1 MARHLRTNGSRPK
14 CWIGAAI
21 GAGTQILGSFLNSNK
36 AKNAALAAKREAEH
50 RQAVEYANMQTQ
62 QNALMENA
70 QKAYEEQFRLPYRRG
85 GRQRLRNAVSITD
98 GGFEVSLGNDI
109 SLLRG
114 NTHEQVN
121 ESGNTG
127 IGINVG
133 GKEIEAE
140 DGEVKDERKKGEV
153 RIFSDTLKIPVKIG
167 NRIVYST
174 PAKLAVMAYNNNKL
188 LDKVFDIQQAMNG
201 NSNGSYAKEG
211 ARAALKREG
220 EFQPFKSPLDIA
232 GLSEYARIYDDA
244 EPDIIVD
251 DDTISKMT
259 PDLYAKYSR
268 NIPYFKGSKMGADW
282 GTADY
287 IGLGA
292 NILGSIL
299 SQTINRKG
307 LSSLRDYAPKRP
319 LPYVAG
325 KLVTNYN
332 INPQLSNLE
341 RQRQQAYTSIDR
353 DTASSIAA
361 NERRNAINLNTTL
374 AENELYNKKYQ
385 TEADLLNKDTI
396 NQQEVA
402 NKSIAAYNDWRENY
416 NKYMAAIAGGRSES
430 NVAMIQGIG
439 NSIGNFLQ
447 QGIDRR
453 QMGLNRRAYLATADK
468 GNEMILNRY
477 GLLTKKEQEAM
488 YVDALN
494 RNDANAATYWSNYIS
509 PRRLER
515 ISLKRI

>member
-50 RQAVEYANMQTQ
+50 RQTVEYANMQTQ

-98 GGFEVSLGNDI
+98 GGVAIPEGNGTF
-109 SLLRG
+109 LLRG

-140 DGEVKDERKKGEV
+140 NNEVVDTNNNSLRV
-153 RIFSDTLKIPVKIG
+153 FSNSLSIPVMTRNGIM
-167 NRIVYST
+167 YMT
-174 PAKLAVMAYNNNKL
+174 PSKAVLAGYNKN
-188 LDKVFDIQQAMNG
+188 KVFNIQQAMNG
-201 NSNGSYAKEG
+201 NSHGSYAKGG

-220 EFQPFKSPLDIA
+220 EFQPFKSPVDIA
-232 GLSEYARIYDDA
+232 GLSEYAKIYDAA

-292 NILGSIL
+292 NVLGSIL
-299 SQTINRKG
+299 SQTINKRG
-307 LSSLRDYAPKRP
+307 LSSLRDYAPERP

-353 DTASSIAA
+353 DTASSVAA

-385 TEADLLNKDTI
+385 TEADMLNKDTL

-447 QGIDRR
+447 QGIDRH

-488 YVDALN
+488 YIDALN

-515 ISLKRI
+515 ISLKRV

>member
-1 MARHLRTNGSRPK
+1 MARCLRTNGRRPK

-21 GAGTQILGSFLNSNK
+21 GLGTQIIGGLIN
-36 AKNAALAAKREAEH
+36 KNAQEEQARAAQRVQEQQDAMNLALNK
-50 RQAVEYANMQTQ
+50 TQ
-62 QNALMENA
+62 QMRLTQNA

-98 GGFEVSLGNDI
+98 GGIAIPEGNGTF
-109 SLLRG
+109 LLRG
-114 NTHEQVN
+114 NTHEQIN

-140 DGEVKDERKKGEV
+140 NNEVVDTNNNSLRV
-153 RIFSDTLKIPVKIG
+153 FSNSLSIPVMTRNGIM
-167 NRIVYST
+167 YMT
-174 PAKLAVMAYNNNKL
+174 PSKAVLAGYNKN
-188 LDKVFDIQQAMNG
+188 KVFDIQQAMNG

-220 EFQPFKSPLDIA
+220 EFQSFKSPLDIA

-244 EPDIIVD
+244 EHDIKVD
-251 DDTISKMT
+251 EDTISKMT

-299 SQTINRKG
+299 SQTINKRG
-307 LSSLRDYAPKRP
+307 LSSLKDYAPKRP

-325 KLVTNYN
+325 KFVTNYN

-353 DTASSIAA
+353 DTASSVAA

-385 TEADLLNKDTI
+385 TEADMLNKDTL

-416 NKYMAAIAGGRSES
+416 NKYMAAIVGGRSES

-447 QGIDRR
+447 QGIDRH

-488 YVDALN
+488 YIDALN

>member
-1 MARHLRTNGSRPK
+1 MARCLRTNGRRPK

-21 GAGTQILGSFLNSNK
+21 GLGTQIIGGLIN
-36 AKNAALAAKREAEH
+36 KNAQEEQARAAQRVQEQQDAMNLALNK
-50 RQAVEYANMQTQ
+50 TQ
-62 QNALMENA
+62 QMRLTQNA

-98 GGFEVSLGNDI
+98 GGVAIPEGNGTF
-109 SLLRG
+109 LLRG

-140 DGEVKDERKKGEV
+140 NNEVV
-153 RIFSDTLKIPVKIG
+153 DT
-167 NRIVYST
+167 
-174 PAKLAVMAYNNNKL
+174 NNNSLRVFSNSLSIPIMTRSGIMYMTPSKAVL
-188 LDKVFDIQQAMNG
+188 AGYNKNKVFDIQQAMNG
-201 NSNGSYAKEG
+201 NSHGSYAKEG

-220 EFQPFKSPLDIA
+220 EFQPFKSPVDIA
-232 GLSEYARIYDDA
+232 GLSEYARIYDAA

-268 NIPYFKGSKMGADW
+268 NIPYFKGSRMGADW

-292 NILGSIL
+292 NVLGSIL
-299 SQTINRKG
+299 SQTINKRG

-353 DTASSIAA
+353 DTASSVAA
-361 NERRNAINLNTTL
+361 NEKRNAINLNTTL

-385 TEADLLNKDTI
+385 TEADMLNKDTL

-416 NKYMAAIAGGRSES
+416 NRYMAAIAGGRSES

-447 QGIDRR
+447 QGIDRH
-453 QMGLNRRAYLATADK
+453 QMGLNRRAYLAIADK
-468 GNEMILNRY
+468 GNERILNRY

-515 ISLKRI
+515 ISLKRV

>member
-50 RQAVEYANMQTQ
+50 RQTVEYANMQTQ

-98 GGFEVSLGNDI
+98 GGIAIPEGNDTF
-109 SLLRG
+109 LLRG

-140 DGEVKDERKKGEV
+140 NNEVVDTNNNSLRV
-153 RIFSDTLKIPVKIG
+153 FSNSLSIPVMTRNGIM
-167 NRIVYST
+167 YMT
-174 PAKLAVMAYNNNKL
+174 PSKAVLAGYNKN
-188 LDKVFDIQQAMNG
+188 KVFDIQQAMNG
-201 NSNGSYAKEG
+201 NSHGSYAKEG

-232 GLSEYARIYDDA
+232 GLSEYAKIYDAA
-244 EPDIIVD
+244 EQDIKVN

-259 PDLYAKYSR
+259 PELYAKYSR
-268 NIPYFKGSKMGADW
+268 NIPYFKGSRMGADW

-299 SQTINRKG
+299 SQTINKRG
-307 LSSLRDYAPKRP
+307 LSSLRDYAPERP

-353 DTASSIAA
+353 DTASSVAA

-385 TEADLLNKDTI
+385 TEADLLNKDTL
-396 NQQEVA
+396 NQQEIA

-447 QGIDRR
+447 QGIDRH

-494 RNDANAATYWSNYIS
+494 RNDTNAATYWSNYIS

-515 ISLKRI
+515 ISLKRV

>member
-1 MARHLRTNGSRPK
+1 MTRNGIMYMTPSK
-14 CWIGAAI
+14 AVL
-21 GAGTQILGSFLNSNK
+21 AGYNK
-36 AKNAALAAKREAEH
+36 N
-50 RQAVEYANMQTQ
+50 
-62 QNALMENA
+62 
-70 QKAYEEQFRLPYRRG
+70 
-85 GRQRLRNAVSITD
+85 
-98 GGFEVSLGNDI
+98 
-109 SLLRG
+109 
-114 NTHEQVN
+114 
-121 ESGNTG
+121 
-127 IGINVG
+127 
-133 GKEIEAE
+133 
-140 DGEVKDERKKGEV
+140 
-153 RIFSDTLKIPVKIG
+153 
-167 NRIVYST
+167 
-174 PAKLAVMAYNNNKL
+174 
-188 LDKVFDIQQAMNG
+188 KVFDIQQAING
-201 NSNGSYAKEG
+201 NSHGNYAKKG

-220 EFQPFKSPLDIA
+220 EFQPFKSPVDIA

-244 EPDIIVD
+244 EHDIKVD
-251 DDTISKMT
+251 EDTISKMT
-259 PDLYAKYSR
+259 PELYAKYSR

-299 SQTINRKG
+299 SQTINKRG
-307 LSSLRDYAPKRP
+307 LSSLRDYAPERP

-353 DTASSIAA
+353 DTASSVAA

-385 TEADLLNKDTI
+385 TESDMLNKDTL
-396 NQQEVA
+396 NQQEIA

-447 QGIDRR
+447 QGIDRH

-494 RNDANAATYWSNYIS
+494 RNDENAATYWSNYIS

-515 ISLKRI
+515 ISLKRV

>member
-1 MARHLRTNGSRPK
+1 MARHLKTNSSRPK

-50 RQAVEYANMQTQ
+50 RQAVEYSNMQTQ

-98 GGFEVSLGNDI
+98 GGVAIPEGNGTF
-109 SLLRG
+109 LLRG

-140 DGEVKDERKKGEV
+140 NNEVVDTNNNSLRV
-153 RIFSDTLKIPVKIG
+153 FSNSLSIPVITRNG
-167 NRIVYST
+167 IMYMT
-174 PAKLAVMAYNNNKL
+174 PSKAVLAGYNKN
-188 LDKVFDIQQAMNG
+188 KVFDIQQTMNG
-201 NSNGSYAKEG
+201 NSHGNYAKEG

-220 EFQPFKSPLDIA
+220 EFQQFKSPVDIA
-232 GLSEYARIYDDA
+232 GLSEYAKIYDAA

-251 DDTISKMT
+251 NDTISKMT
-259 PDLYAKYSR
+259 PELYAKYSR
-268 NIPYFKGSKMGADW
+268 NIPYFKGSRMGADW

-292 NILGSIL
+292 NVLGSIL
-299 SQTINRKG
+299 SQTINKRG
-307 LSSLRDYAPKRP
+307 LSSLRDYAPERP

-353 DTASSIAA
+353 DTASSVAA

-385 TEADLLNKDTI
+385 TEADMLNKDTL

-447 QGIDRR
+447 QGIDRH

-488 YVDALN
+488 YIDALN

>member
-1 MARHLRTNGSRPK
+1 MARCLRTNGRRPK

-21 GAGTQILGSFLNSNK
+21 GLGTQIIGGLIN
-36 AKNAALAAKREAEH
+36 KNAQEEQARVAQRVQEQQDAMNLALNK
-50 RQAVEYANMQTQ
+50 TQ
-62 QNALMENA
+62 QMRLTQNA
-70 QKAYEEQFRLPYRRG
+70 QKTYEEQFRLPYRRG

-98 GGFEVSLGNDI
+98 GGVAIPEGNGTF
-109 SLLRG
+109 LLRG

-140 DGEVKDERKKGEV
+140 NNEVVDTNNNSLRV
-153 RIFSDTLKIPVKIG
+153 FSNSLSIPVMTRNGIM
-167 NRIVYST
+167 YMT
-174 PAKLAVMAYNNNKL
+174 PSKAVLAGYNKN
-188 LDKVFDIQQAMNG
+188 KVFDIQQAMNG
-201 NSNGSYAKEG
+201 NSHGNYAKEG

-220 EFQPFKSPLDIA
+220 EFQPFKSPVDIA
-232 GLSEYARIYDDA
+232 GLSEYAKIYDAA

-259 PDLYAKYSR
+259 PELYAKYSR
-268 NIPYFKGSKMGADW
+268 NIPYFKGSRMGADW

-299 SQTINRKG
+299 SQTINKRG
-307 LSSLRDYAPKRP
+307 LSSLRDYAPERP

-353 DTASSIAA
+353 DTANSVAA
-361 NERRNAINLNTTL
+361 NEKRNAINLNTTL

-385 TEADLLNKDTI
+385 TKADMLNKDTL

-402 NKSIAAYNDWRENY
+402 NKYIAAYNDWRENY

-447 QGIDRR
+447 QGIDRH

-468 GNEMILNRY
+468 GNERILNRY

-515 ISLKRI
+515 ISLKRV

>member
-1 MARHLRTNGSRPK
+1 MARCLRTNGRRPK

-21 GAGTQILGSFLNSNK
+21 GLGTQIIGGLIN
-36 AKNAALAAKREAEH
+36 KNAQEEQARAAQRVQEQQDAMNLALNK
-50 RQAVEYANMQTQ
+50 TQ
-62 QNALMENA
+62 QMRLTQNA

-98 GGFEVSLGNDI
+98 GGVAIPESNGTF
-109 SLLRG
+109 LLRG

-140 DGEVKDERKKGEV
+140 NNEVVDTNNNSLRV
-153 RIFSDTLKIPVKIG
+153 FSNSLSIPVMTRNGIM
-167 NRIVYST
+167 YMT
-174 PAKLAVMAYNNNKL
+174 PSKAVLAGYNKN
-188 LDKVFDIQQAMNG
+188 KVFDIQQAMNG
-201 NSNGSYAKEG
+201 NSHGGYAKEG

-244 EPDIIVD
+244 EHDIKVD
-251 DDTISKMT
+251 EDTISKMT

-292 NILGSIL
+292 NVLGSIL
-299 SQTINRKG
+299 SQTINRRG

-325 KLVTNYN
+325 KFVTNYN

-353 DTASSIAA
+353 DTASSVAA
-361 NERRNAINLNTTL
+361 NERRNTINLNTTL

-385 TEADLLNKDTI
+385 TEADMLNKDTL

-447 QGIDRR
+447 QGIDRH

-488 YVDALN
+488 YIDALN

>member
-1 MARHLRTNGSRPK
+1 MARCLRTNGRRPK

-21 GAGTQILGSFLNSNK
+21 GLGTQIIGGLIN
-36 AKNAALAAKREAEH
+36 KNAQEEQARAAQRVQEQQDAMNLALNK
-50 RQAVEYANMQTQ
+50 TQ
-62 QNALMENA
+62 QMRLTQNA

-98 GGFEVSLGNDI
+98 GGIAIPEGNGTF
-109 SLLRG
+109 LLRG
-114 NTHEQVN
+114 NTHEQIN

-140 DGEVKDERKKGEV
+140 NNEVVDTNNNSLRV
-153 RIFSDTLKIPVKIG
+153 FSNSLSIPVMTRNGIM
-167 NRIVYST
+167 YMT
-174 PAKLAVMAYNNNKL
+174 PSKAVLAGYNKN
-188 LDKVFDIQQAMNG
+188 KVFNIQQAMNG
-201 NSNGSYAKEG
+201 NSHGSYAKEG

-244 EPDIIVD
+244 EHDIKVD
-251 DDTISKMT
+251 EDTISKMT

-292 NILGSIL
+292 NVLGSIL
-299 SQTINRKG
+299 SQTINRRG

-325 KLVTNYN
+325 KFVTNYN

-353 DTASSIAA
+353 DTASSVAA
-361 NERRNAINLNTTL
+361 NERRNTINLNTTL

-385 TEADLLNKDTI
+385 TEADMLNKDTL

-447 QGIDRR
+447 QGIDRH

-488 YVDALN
+488 YIDALN

>member
-1 MARHLRTNGSRPK
+1 MARCLRTNGSRPK

-21 GAGTQILGSFLNSNK
+21 GLGTQIIGGLIN
-36 AKNAALAAKREAEH
+36 KNAQEEQARAAQRAQKQQDAMNLALNK
-50 RQAVEYANMQTQ
+50 TQ
-62 QNALMENA
+62 QMRLTQNA

-98 GGFEVSLGNDI
+98 GGVAIPEGNGTF
-109 SLLRG
+109 LLRG

-140 DGEVKDERKKGEV
+140 NNEVVDTNNNSLRV
-153 RIFSDTLKIPVKIG
+153 FSNSLSIPVMTRNGIM
-167 NRIVYST
+167 YMT
-174 PAKLAVMAYNNNKL
+174 PSKAVLAGYNKN
-188 LDKVFDIQQAMNG
+188 KVFDIQQAMNG
-201 NSNGSYAKEG
+201 NSHGSYAKEG

-232 GLSEYARIYDDA
+232 GLSEYAKIYDAA
-244 EPDIIVD
+244 EQDIKVD

-259 PDLYAKYSR
+259 PELYAKYSR

-299 SQTINRKG
+299 SQTINKRG
-307 LSSLRDYAPKRP
+307 LSSLKDYAPERP

-353 DTASSIAA
+353 DTASSVAA

-385 TEADLLNKDTI
+385 TEADLLNKDTL

-447 QGIDRR
+447 QGIDRH

-515 ISLKRI
+515 ISLKRV

>member
-1 MARHLRTNGSRPK
+1 MTRCLRTNGRRPK

-21 GAGTQILGSFLNSNK
+21 GLGTQIIGGLIN
-36 AKNAALAAKREAEH
+36 KNAQEEQARAAQRVQEQQDAMNLALNK
-50 RQAVEYANMQTQ
+50 TQ
-62 QNALMENA
+62 QMRLTQNA

-98 GGFEVSLGNDI
+98 GGVAIPEGNGTF
-109 SLLRG
+109 LLRG
-114 NTHEQVN
+114 NTHEQIN

-140 DGEVKDERKKGEV
+140 NNEVVDTNNNSLRV
-153 RIFSDTLKIPVKIG
+153 FSNSLSIPVMTRNGIM
-167 NRIVYST
+167 YMT
-174 PAKLAVMAYNNNKL
+174 PSKAVLAGYNKN
-188 LDKVFDIQQAMNG
+188 KVFDIQQAMNG
-201 NSNGSYAKEG
+201 NSHGNYAKEG

-232 GLSEYARIYDDA
+232 GLSEYARIYDAA

-268 NIPYFKGSKMGADW
+268 NIPYFKGSRMGADW
-282 GTADY
+282 GTTDY

-292 NILGSIL
+292 NVLGSIL
-299 SQTINRKG
+299 SQTINKQG
-307 LSSLRDYAPKRP
+307 LSSLRDYAPERP

-341 RQRQQAYTSIDR
+341 RQRQQAYTSIDK
-353 DTASSIAA
+353 DTAGSVAA
-361 NERRNAINLNTTL
+361 NERRNTINLNTTL

-385 TEADLLNKDTI
+385 TKADMLNKDTL

-416 NKYMAAIAGGRSES
+416 NKYMAAIAGSRSES
-430 NVAMIQGIG
+430 NVAMIQGIE

-447 QGIDRR
+447 QGIDRH

>member
-1 MARHLRTNGSRPK
+1 MARYLRTVGKRPK
-14 CWIGAAI
+14 ADAGLTLGIVSAGLGAATNII
-21 GAGTQILGSFLNSNK
+21 GGLFNRHAQK
-36 AKNAALAAKREAEH
+36 EAAKRQMEMQLHNNAIKVAQSETQALNQTVNAE
-50 RQAVEYANMQTQ
+50 N
-62 QNALMENA
+62 
-70 QKAYEEQFRLPYRRG
+70 AYEEQFRLPYRRG

-98 GGFEVSLGNDI
+98 GGVAIPEGNGAF
-109 SLLRG
+109 LLRG

-127 IGINVG
+127 IGINVN

-140 DGEVKDERKKGEV
+140 NGEVV
-153 RIFSDTLKIPVKIG
+153 DT
-167 NRIVYST
+167 
-174 PAKLAVMAYNNNKL
+174 NNNNFRVFSNSLYVPVMTRGGIMYMTPSKAVLAGYNKNKIFNTQQKL
-188 LDKVFDIQQAMNG
+188 NG
-201 NSNGSYAKEG
+201 DSHGTYAKPG

-220 EFQPFKSPLDIA
+220 NNNDYLNRVNVIKHILPILDV
-232 GLSEYARIYDDA
+232 YD
-244 EPDIIVD
+244 EN
-251 DDTISKMT
+251 
-259 PDLYAKYSR
+259 R
-268 NIPYFKGSKMGADW
+268 NPNLIFSDNNTSDNTDYRYTGYFKGSKLGADW

-299 SQTINRKG
+299 SQTINRRG
-307 LSSLRDYAPKRP
+307 LSSLRDYAPERP
-319 LPYVAG
+319 APYVAG
-325 KLVTNYN
+325 KLVTDYN

-353 DTASSIAA
+353 DTASSVAA

-374 AENELYNKKYQ
+374 AENELYNRKYQ
-385 TEADLLNKDTI
+385 TEADMLNKDTL

-402 NKSIAAYNDWRENY
+402 NKSIAAYNDWREKY
-416 NKYMAAIAGGRSES
+416 NNYMAAIAGGRSES

-447 QGIDRR
+447 QGIDRH

-494 RNDANAATYWSNYIS
+494 RNDKNAADYWSNYIS
-509 PRRLER
+509 PRRLKR
-515 ISLKRI
+515 ISLKRL

>member
-1 MARHLRTNGSRPK
+1 MARCLRTNGRRPK

-21 GAGTQILGSFLNSNK
+21 GLGTQIIGGLIN
-36 AKNAALAAKREAEH
+36 KNAQEEQARATQRVQEQQDAMNLALNK
-50 RQAVEYANMQTQ
+50 TQ
-62 QNALMENA
+62 QMRLTQNA

-98 GGFEVSLGNDI
+98 GGIAIPEGNGTF
-109 SLLRG
+109 LLRG

-140 DGEVKDERKKGEV
+140 NNEVVDTNNNSLRV
-153 RIFSDTLKIPVKIG
+153 FSNSLSIPVMTKNGIM
-167 NRIVYST
+167 YMT
-174 PAKLAVMAYNNNKL
+174 PSKAVLAGYNKN
-188 LDKVFDIQQAMNG
+188 KVFDIQQAMNG
-201 NSNGSYAKEG
+201 NSNGNYAKEG

-220 EFQPFKSPLDIA
+220 EFQPFKSPVDIA
-232 GLSEYARIYDDA
+232 GLSEYARIYDAA

-259 PDLYAKYSR
+259 PDLYTKYSR
-268 NIPYFKGSKMGADW
+268 NIPYFKSSKMGADW

-299 SQTINRKG
+299 SQTINKRG
-307 LSSLRDYAPKRP
+307 LSSLRDYAPERP

-353 DTASSIAA
+353 DTASSVAA

-385 TEADLLNKDTI
+385 TEADMLNKDTL

-447 QGIDRR
+447 QGIDRH

-509 PRRLER
+509 PKRLER

>member
-1 MARHLRTNGSRPK
+1 MARCLRTNGRRPK

-21 GAGTQILGSFLNSNK
+21 GLGTQIIGGLIN
-36 AKNAALAAKREAEH
+36 KNAQEEQARAAQRVQEQQDAMNLALNK
-50 RQAVEYANMQTQ
+50 TQ
-62 QNALMENA
+62 QMRLTQNA

-98 GGFEVSLGNDI
+98 GGIAIPEGNGTF
-109 SLLRG
+109 LLRG
-114 NTHEQVN
+114 NTHEQIN

-140 DGEVKDERKKGEV
+140 NNEVVDTNNNSLRV
-153 RIFSDTLKIPVKIG
+153 FSNSLSIPVMTRNGIM
-167 NRIVYST
+167 YMT
-174 PAKLAVMAYNNNKL
+174 PSKAVLAGYNKN
-188 LDKVFDIQQAMNG
+188 KVFDIQQAMNG

-220 EFQPFKSPLDIA
+220 EFQSFKSPLDIA
-232 GLSEYARIYDDA
+232 GLSEYARIYDAA

-292 NILGSIL
+292 NVLGSIL
-299 SQTINRKG
+299 SQTINRRG

-353 DTASSIAA
+353 DTASSVAA
-361 NERRNAINLNTTL
+361 NERRNTINLNTTL

-385 TEADLLNKDTI
+385 TEADMLNKDTL

-416 NKYMAAIAGGRSES
+416 NKYMAAIVGGRSES

-447 QGIDRR
+447 QGIDRH

-488 YVDALN
+488 YIDALN

>member
-1 MARHLRTNGSRPK
+1 MARCLRTNGSRPK

-21 GAGTQILGSFLNSNK
+21 GLGTQIIGGLIN
-36 AKNAALAAKREAEH
+36 KNAQEEQARAAQRAQEQQDAMNLALNK
-50 RQAVEYANMQTQ
+50 TQ
-62 QNALMENA
+62 QMMLTQNA

-98 GGFEVSLGNDI
+98 GGIAIPKGNGTF
-109 SLLRG
+109 LLRG

-140 DGEVKDERKKGEV
+140 NNEVV
-153 RIFSDTLKIPVKIG
+153 DT
-167 NRIVYST
+167 
-174 PAKLAVMAYNNNKL
+174 NNNSLRVFSNSLSIPIMTRNGIMYMTPSKAVL
-188 LDKVFDIQQAMNG
+188 AGYNKNKVFDIQQAMNG
-201 NSNGSYAKEG
+201 NSHGNYAKEG

-220 EFQPFKSPLDIA
+220 EFQSFKSPVDIA
-232 GLSEYARIYDDA
+232 GLSEYARIYDAA
-244 EPDIIVD
+244 EQDIKVD

-259 PDLYAKYSR
+259 PELYAKYSR
-268 NIPYFKGSKMGADW
+268 NIPYFKGSRMGADW
-282 GTADY
+282 GIADY
-287 IGLGA
+287 IGFGA
-292 NILGSIL
+292 NTAASIL
-299 SQTINRKG
+299 SQTINKRG
-307 LSSLRDYAPKRP
+307 LSLLKDYAPERP

-325 KLVTNYN
+325 KLITTDYSA
-332 INPQLSNLE
+332 PAKLSNVE
-341 RQRQQAYTSIDR
+341 RSLGREYENIDR
-353 DTASSIAA
+353 DTASSAA
-361 NERRNAINLNTTL
+361 AYQRRNIANTNATL
-374 AENELYNKKYQ
+374 LKNDIYAEKYN
-385 TEADLLNKDTI
+385 TERDLLNKDTL

-430 NVAMIQGIG
+430 NVAMVQGIG

-447 QGIDRR
+447 QGIDRH

>member
-1 MARHLRTNGSRPK
+1 MARCLRTNGRRPK

-21 GAGTQILGSFLNSNK
+21 GLGTQIIGGLIN
-36 AKNAALAAKREAEH
+36 KNAQEEQARAAQRVQEQQDAMNLALNK
-50 RQAVEYANMQTQ
+50 TQ
-62 QNALMENA
+62 QMRLTQNA

-98 GGFEVSLGNDI
+98 GGVAIPEGNGTF
-109 SLLRG
+109 LLRG

-140 DGEVKDERKKGEV
+140 NNEVVDTNNNSLRV
-153 RIFSDTLKIPVKIG
+153 FSNSLSIPVMTRNGIMY
-167 NRIVYST
+167 IT
-174 PAKLAVMAYNNNKL
+174 PSKAVLAGYNKN
-188 LDKVFDIQQAMNG
+188 KVFDIQQAING
-201 NSNGSYAKEG
+201 NSHGSYAKEG
-211 ARAALKREG
+211 AKAALKREG

-232 GLSEYARIYDDA
+232 GLSEYARIYDAA
-244 EPDIIVD
+244 EHDIKVD

-268 NIPYFKGSKMGADW
+268 NIPYFKGSRMGADW

-299 SQTINRKG
+299 SQTINKRG
-307 LSSLRDYAPKRP
+307 FSSLRDYAPERP

-353 DTASSIAA
+353 DTASSVAA

-385 TEADLLNKDTI
+385 TEADMLNKDTL

-447 QGIDRR
+447 QGIDRH

-509 PRRLER
+509 PRRLQR

>member
-1 MARHLRTNGSRPK
+1 MARCLRTNGRRPK

-21 GAGTQILGSFLNSNK
+21 GLGTQIIGGLIN
-36 AKNAALAAKREAEH
+36 KNAQEEQARAAQRAQEQQDAMNLALNK
-50 RQAVEYANMQTQ
+50 TQ
-62 QNALMENA
+62 QMRLTQNA

-98 GGFEVSLGNDI
+98 GGFEVPLGNGTF
-109 SLLRG
+109 LLRG

-127 IGINVG
+127 IGINIG

-140 DGEVKDERKKGEV
+140 NNEVVDTNNNSLRV
-153 RIFSDTLKIPVKIG
+153 FSNSLSIPVMTRNGIM
-167 NRIVYST
+167 YMT
-174 PAKLAVMAYNNNKL
+174 PSKAVLAGYNKN
-188 LDKVFDIQQAMNG
+188 KVFNIQQAMNG
-201 NSNGSYAKEG
+201 NSHGSYAKEG
-211 ARAALKREG
+211 ARVALKREG
-220 EFQPFKSPLDIA
+220 EFQPFKSPLDTA
-232 GLSEYARIYDDA
+232 GLSEYARIYDAA

-259 PDLYAKYSR
+259 PELYAKYSR
-268 NIPYFKGSKMGADW
+268 NIPYFKGSRMGADW

-299 SQTINRKG
+299 SQTINKRG
-307 LSSLRDYAPKRP
+307 LSSLRDYAPERP

-353 DTASSIAA
+353 DTASSVAA

-385 TEADLLNKDTI
+385 TEADLLNKDTL

-416 NKYMAAIAGGRSES
+416 NKYMAAIAGGKRES

-447 QGIDRR
+447 QGIDRH

-468 GNEMILNRY
+468 GNERILNRY

-488 YVDALN
+488 YIDALN
-494 RNDANAATYWSNYIS
+494 RNDANAADYWSNYIS
-509 PRRLER
+509 PRRLQR
-515 ISLKRI
+515 ISLKRV

>member
-1 MARHLRTNGSRPK
+1 MARCLRTNGRRPK

-21 GAGTQILGSFLNSNK
+21 GLGTQIIGGLIN
-36 AKNAALAAKREAEH
+36 KNAQEEQARAAQRIQEQQDAMNLALNK
-50 RQAVEYANMQTQ
+50 TQ
-62 QNALMENA
+62 QMRLTQNA

-98 GGFEVSLGNDI
+98 GGVAIPEGNGTF
-109 SLLRG
+109 LLRG

-140 DGEVKDERKKGEV
+140 NNEVVDTNNNSLRV
-153 RIFSDTLKIPVKIG
+153 FSNSLSIPVMTRNGIM
-167 NRIVYST
+167 YMT
-174 PAKLAVMAYNNNKL
+174 PSKAVLAGYNKN
-188 LDKVFDIQQAMNG
+188 KVFNIQQAMNG
-201 NSNGSYAKEG
+201 NSHGSYAKGG

-220 EFQPFKSPLDIA
+220 EFQPFKSPVDIA
-232 GLSEYARIYDDA
+232 GLSEYAKIYDAA

-292 NILGSIL
+292 NVLGSIL
-299 SQTINRKG
+299 SQTINKRG
-307 LSSLRDYAPKRP
+307 LSSLRDYAPERP

-341 RQRQQAYTSIDR
+341 RQRQQAYTSIYR
-353 DTASSIAA
+353 DTASSVAA

-385 TEADLLNKDTI
+385 TEADMLNKDTL

-447 QGIDRR
+447 QGIDRH

-488 YVDALN
+488 YIDALN

-515 ISLKRI
+515 ISLKRV

>member
-1 MARHLRTNGSRPK
+1 MARCLRTNGSRPK

-21 GAGTQILGSFLNSNK
+21 GLGTQIIGGLIN
-36 AKNAALAAKREAEH
+36 KNAQEEQARAAQRAQEQQDAMNLALNK
-50 RQAVEYANMQTQ
+50 TQ
-62 QNALMENA
+62 QMRLTQNA

-98 GGFEVSLGNDI
+98 GGIAIPEGNGTF
-109 SLLRG
+109 LLRG

-140 DGEVKDERKKGEV
+140 NNEVVDTNNNSLRV
-153 RIFSDTLKIPVKIG
+153 FSNSLSIPVMTRNGIM
-167 NRIVYST
+167 YMT
-174 PAKLAVMAYNNNKL
+174 PSKAVLAGYNKN
-188 LDKVFDIQQAMNG
+188 KVFDIQQAMNG
-201 NSNGSYAKEG
+201 NSHGNYAKKG

-244 EPDIIVD
+244 EPDIKVD

-259 PDLYAKYSR
+259 PELYAKYSR
-268 NIPYFKGSKMGADW
+268 NIPYFKGSRMGADW

-299 SQTINRKG
+299 SQTINKRG
-307 LSSLRDYAPKRP
+307 LSSLKDYVPERP
-319 LPYVAG
+319 IPYVAG
-325 KLVTNYN
+325 KLITNYN

-353 DTASSIAA
+353 DTASSVAA

-385 TEADLLNKDTI
+385 TEADLLNKDTL

-447 QGIDRR
+447 QGIDRH

-494 RNDANAATYWSNYIS
+494 RNDENAATYWSNYIS

-515 ISLKRI
+515 ISLKRV

>member
-14 CWIGAAI
+14 AWIGAAI
-21 GAGTQILGSFLNSNK
+21 GLGTQIIGGLLN
-36 AKNAALAAKREAEH
+36 KNAQEEQAQIAKKE
-50 RQAVEYANMQTQ
+50 QDYK
-62 QNALMENA
+62 NALEMARNTTEQMRLTQNA

-98 GGFEVSLGNDI
+98 GGVAIPEGNGTF
-109 SLLRG
+109 LLRG

-140 DGEVKDERKKGEV
+140 NNEVVDTNNNSLRV
-153 RIFSDTLKIPVKIG
+153 FSNSLSIPVMTRSG
-167 NRIVYST
+167 VMYMT
-174 PAKLAVMAYNNNKL
+174 PSKAVLAGYNKN
-188 LDKVFDIQQAMNG
+188 KVFNIQQAMNG
-201 NSNGSYAKEG
+201 NSNGSYAKKG
-211 ARAALKREG
+211 AGAALKREG
-220 EFQPFKSPLDIA
+220 EIQLFKSPVDIA
-232 GLSEYARIYDDA
+232 GLSEYAKIYDDA

-251 DDTISKMT
+251 DDTVSKMI
-259 PDLYAKYSR
+259 PNLYTKYSR
-268 NIPYFKGSKMGADW
+268 NIPYFKGSRMGADW

-299 SQTINRKG
+299 SQTINKRG
-307 LSSLRDYAPKRP
+307 LSSLRDYAPERP

-332 INPQLSNLE
+332 INPQLSNFE

-353 DTASSIAA
+353 DTASSVAA

-385 TEADLLNKDTI
+385 TEADMLNKDTL

-447 QGIDRR
+447 QGIDRH
-453 QMGLNRRAYLATADK
+453 QLGLNRRAYLATADK

-494 RNDANAATYWSNYIS
+494 RNDANAADYWSNYIS
-509 PRRLER
+509 PRRLQR
-515 ISLKRI
+515 ISLKRV

>member
-14 CWIGAAI
+14 AWIGAAI
-21 GAGTQILGSFLNSNK
+21 GLGTQIIGGLIN
-36 AKNAALAAKREAEH
+36 KNAQEEQAWAAKKE
-50 RQAVEYANMQTQ
+50 QDYQNAVEFARNMNQQMRLTQ
-62 QNALMENA
+62 NA

-85 GRQRLRNAVSITD
+85 GRQRLRDAVSITD
-98 GGFEVSLGNDI
+98 GGVAIPEGNGTF
-109 SLLRG
+109 LLRG
-114 NTHEQVN
+114 STHNQIN
-121 ESGNTG
+121 ENGKTG

-140 DGEVKDERKKGEV
+140 NGELVD
-153 RIFSDTLKIPVKIG
+153 I
-167 NRIVYST
+167 
-174 PAKLAVMAYNNNKL
+174 NNNNL
-188 LDKVFDIQQAMNG
+188 RVFSNSLHVPVMTRGGIMYMTPSKAVLAGYNKNKIFNIQQALNG
-201 NSNGSYAKEG
+201 NSNGSYAKIG
-211 ARAALKREG
+211 AKAALRREKTDYDYINRVNVLKHM
-220 EFQPFKSPLDIA
+220 FPTLDV
-232 GLSEYARIYDDA
+232 YD
-244 EPDIIVD
+244 EN
-251 DDTISKMT
+251 
-259 PDLYAKYSR
+259 R
-268 NIPYFKGSKMGADW
+268 NPNLIFSNTDNDEKLDYVTGTYFKGNKMGADW

-287 IGLGA
+287 IGLGT
-292 NILGSIL
+292 NILGSVL
-299 SQTINRKG
+299 SQTINKRG
-307 LSSLRDYAPKRP
+307 LSSLRDYAPERP

-353 DTASSIAA
+353 DTASSVAA

-385 TEADLLNKDTI
+385 TEADMLNKDTL

-402 NKSIAAYNDWRENY
+402 NKSIAAYNDWRDRY
-416 NKYMAAIAGGRSES
+416 NNYMAALAGAKSES

-439 NSIGNFLQ
+439 SSIGNFLQ
-447 QGIDRR
+447 QGIDRY

-494 RNDANAATYWSNYIS
+494 RNDVDAANYWSNYIS
-509 PRRLER
+509 PRRLQR
-515 ISLKRI
+515 ISLKRM

>member
-1 MARHLRTNGSRPK
+1 MARCLRTNGRRPK

-21 GAGTQILGSFLNSNK
+21 GLGTQIIGGLIN
-36 AKNAALAAKREAEH
+36 KNAQEEQARVAQRVQEQQDAMNLALNK
-50 RQAVEYANMQTQ
+50 TQ
-62 QNALMENA
+62 QMRLTQNA

-85 GRQRLRNAVSITD
+85 GRQRLRNAASITD
-98 GGFEVSLGNDI
+98 GGVAIPEGNGTF
-109 SLLRG
+109 LLRG

-140 DGEVKDERKKGEV
+140 NNEVVDTNNNSLRV
-153 RIFSDTLKIPVKIG
+153 FSNSLSIPVMTRNGIM
-167 NRIVYST
+167 YMT
-174 PAKLAVMAYNNNKL
+174 PSKAVLAGYNKN
-188 LDKVFDIQQAMNG
+188 KVFNIQQAMNG
-201 NSNGSYAKEG
+201 NSHGSYAKEG

-220 EFQPFKSPLDIA
+220 EFQPFKSPVDIA
-232 GLSEYARIYDDA
+232 GLSEYAKIYDAA

-259 PDLYAKYSR
+259 PELYAKYSR

-292 NILGSIL
+292 NVLGSIL
-299 SQTINRKG
+299 SQTINKRG
-307 LSSLRDYAPKRP
+307 LSSLRDYAPERP

-353 DTASSIAA
+353 DTASSVAA

-385 TEADLLNKDTI
+385 TEADMLNKDTL

-447 QGIDRR
+447 QGIDRH

-468 GNEMILNRY
+468 GNERILNRY

-515 ISLKRI
+515 ISLKRV

>member
-1 MARHLRTNGSRPK
+1 MARCLRTAGGRPK
-14 CWIGAAI
+14 AWIGAAI
-21 GAGTQILGSFLNSNK
+21 GLGTQIIGGLINKNAQEEQARAAQRAQEQQDVMNLALNK
-36 AKNAALAAKREAEH
+36 A
-50 RQAVEYANMQTQ
+50 Q
-62 QNALMENA
+62 QMKLSQNA
-70 QKAYEEQFRLPYRRG
+70 QKAYEEQFRVPYAKG
-85 GRQRLRNAVSITD
+85 GRKRLRSAIGITD
-98 GGFEVSLGNDI
+98 GGVATPVGDSTF
-109 SLLRG
+109 LLRG
-114 NTHEQVN
+114 STHNQVN
-121 ESGNTG
+121 ESGKTG

-140 DGEVKDERKKGEV
+140 NGELVDVNNGNLRVFSNSLPIPVMTRDGVMYMTPSNAVLAGYNKN
-153 RIFSDTLKIPVKIG
+153 RIF
-167 NRIVYST
+167 NE
-174 PAKLAVMAYNNNKL
+174 
-188 LDKVFDIQQAMNG
+188 QQRMNG
-201 NSNGSYAKEG
+201 NSNGSYAKNG
-211 ARAALKREG
+211 ARATFKREG
-220 EFQPFKSPLDIA
+220 INQLFRSPIDIA
-232 GLSEYARIYDDA
+232 GLSEYAKIYDDA
-244 EPDIIVD
+244 EPDIIVN

-259 PDLYAKYSR
+259 PNLYTNYSK
-268 NIPYFKGSKMGADW
+268 NIPYFKGNRMGADW

-287 IGLGA
+287 IGLGT

-299 SQTINRKG
+299 SQTINKRG
-307 LSSLRDYAPKRP
+307 LSSLRDYAPERP

-353 DTASSIAA
+353 DTASSVAA

-385 TEADLLNKDTI
+385 TEADMLNKDTL

-416 NKYMAAIAGGRSES
+416 NKYMAALAGAKSES

-439 NSIGNFLQ
+439 SSIGNFLQ
-447 QGIDRR
+447 QGIDRY

-477 GLLTKKEQEAM
+477 GLLSKKEQEAM
-488 YVDALN
+488 YIDALN
-494 RNDANAATYWSNYIS
+494 RNDVDAANYWSNYIS
-509 PRRLER
+509 PRRLQR

>member
-1 MARHLRTNGSRPK
+1 MARCLRTAGGRPK
-14 CWIGAAI
+14 AWIGAAI
-21 GAGTQILGSFLNSNK
+21 GLGTQIIGGLINKNVQEEQARDAQRAQEQQDAINLALNK
-36 AKNAALAAKREAEH
+36 TEQMRL
-50 RQAVEYANMQTQ
+50 TQ
-62 QNALMENA
+62 NA

-98 GGFEVSLGNDI
+98 GGVAIPEGNGTF
-109 SLLRG
+109 LLRG

-140 DGEVKDERKKGEV
+140 NNEVVDTTNNSLRV
-153 RIFSDTLKIPVKIG
+153 FSNSLSIPVMTRDG
-167 NRIVYST
+167 VMYMT
-174 PAKLAVMAYNNNKL
+174 PSKAVLAGYNKN
-188 LDKVFDIQQAMNG
+188 KVFNIQQALNG
-201 NSNGSYAKEG
+201 NSNGSYAKKG
-211 ARAALKREG
+211 ARAALRREG
-220 EFQPFKSPLDIA
+220 EIQLFKSPVDIA
-232 GLSEYARIYDDA
+232 GLSEYAKIYDDA

-251 DDTISKMT
+251 DTISKMT
-259 PDLYAKYSR
+259 PNLYTKYSR
-268 NIPYFKGSKMGADW
+268 NIPYFKGSRMGADW

-299 SQTINRKG
+299 SQTINKRG
-307 LSSLRDYAPKRP
+307 LSSLRDYAPERP

-353 DTASSIAA
+353 DTASSVAA
-361 NERRNAINLNTTL
+361 NERRNAINLNTIL

-385 TEADLLNKDTI
+385 TEADMLNKDTL

-402 NKSIAAYNDWRENY
+402 NRSIAAYNDWRENY

-447 QGIDRR
+447 QGIDRH

-477 GLLTKKEQEAM
+477 SLLTKKEQEAM
-488 YVDALN
+488 YIDALN
-494 RNDANAATYWSNYIS
+494 RNDANAADYWSNYIS
-509 PRRLER
+509 PRRLQR
-515 ISLKRI
+515 ISLKRV

>member
-1 MARHLRTNGSRPK
+1 MARCLRTNGRRPK

-21 GAGTQILGSFLNSNK
+21 GLGTQIIGGLIN
-36 AKNAALAAKREAEH
+36 KNAQEEQARAAQRVQEQQDAMNLALNK
-50 RQAVEYANMQTQ
+50 TQ
-62 QNALMENA
+62 QMRLTQNA

-98 GGFEVSLGNDI
+98 GGIAIPEGNGTF
-109 SLLRG
+109 LLRG
-114 NTHEQVN
+114 NTHEQIN

-140 DGEVKDERKKGEV
+140 NNEVVDTNNNSLRV
-153 RIFSDTLKIPVKIG
+153 FSNSLSIPVMTRNGIM
-167 NRIVYST
+167 YMT
-174 PAKLAVMAYNNNKL
+174 PSKAVLAGYNKN
-188 LDKVFDIQQAMNG
+188 KVFDIQQAMNG

-220 EFQPFKSPLDIA
+220 EFQSFKSPLDIA
-232 GLSEYARIYDDA
+232 GLSEYARIYDAA

-292 NILGSIL
+292 NVLGSIL
-299 SQTINRKG
+299 SQTINKRG
-307 LSSLRDYAPKRP
+307 LSSLKDYAPKRP

-353 DTASSIAA
+353 DTASSVAA
-361 NERRNAINLNTTL
+361 NERRNTINLNTTL

-385 TEADLLNKDTI
+385 TEADMLNKDTL

-416 NKYMAAIAGGRSES
+416 NKYMAAIVGGRSES

-447 QGIDRR
+447 QGIDRH

-488 YVDALN
+488 YIDALN

>member
-1 MARHLRTNGSRPK
+1 MARCLRTNGRRPK

-21 GAGTQILGSFLNSNK
+21 GLGTQIIGGLIN
-36 AKNAALAAKREAEH
+36 KNAQEEQARAAQRVQEQQDAMNLALNK
-50 RQAVEYANMQTQ
+50 TQ
-62 QNALMENA
+62 QMRLTQNA

-98 GGFEVSLGNDI
+98 GGVAIPEGNGTF
-109 SLLRG
+109 LLRG
-114 NTHEQVN
+114 NTHEQIN

-140 DGEVKDERKKGEV
+140 NNEVVDTNNNSLRV
-153 RIFSDTLKIPVKIG
+153 FSNSLSIPVMTRNGIM
-167 NRIVYST
+167 YMT
-174 PAKLAVMAYNNNKL
+174 PSKAVLAGYNKN
-188 LDKVFDIQQAMNG
+188 KVFNIQQAING
-201 NSNGSYAKEG
+201 NSHGNYAKEG

-232 GLSEYARIYDDA
+232 GLSEYAKIYDAA
-244 EPDIIVD
+244 EPDIKVD

-268 NIPYFKGSKMGADW
+268 NIPYFKGSRMGADW

-292 NILGSIL
+292 NVLGSIL
-299 SQTINRKG
+299 SQTINKRG
-307 LSSLRDYAPKRP
+307 LSSLRDYAPERP
-319 LPYVAG
+319 LPYVTG

-353 DTASSIAA
+353 DTASSVAA

-385 TEADLLNKDTI
+385 TEADMLNKDTL

-447 QGIDRR
+447 QGIDRH

-468 GNEMILNRY
+468 GNEKILNRY

>member
-1 MARHLRTNGSRPK
+1 MARCLRTNGRRPK

-21 GAGTQILGSFLNSNK
+21 GLGTQIIGGLIN
-36 AKNAALAAKREAEH
+36 KNAQEEQARAAQRVQEQQDAMNLALNK
-50 RQAVEYANMQTQ
+50 TQ
-62 QNALMENA
+62 QMRLTQNA

-98 GGFEVSLGNDI
+98 GGIAIPEGNGTF
-109 SLLRG
+109 LLRG
-114 NTHEQVN
+114 NTHEQIN

-140 DGEVKDERKKGEV
+140 NNEVVDTNNNSLRV
-153 RIFSDTLKIPVKIG
+153 FSNSLSIPVMTRNGIM
-167 NRIVYST
+167 YMT
-174 PAKLAVMAYNNNKL
+174 PSKAVLAGYNKN
-188 LDKVFDIQQAMNG
+188 KVFDIQQAMNG

-244 EPDIIVD
+244 EHDIKVD
-251 DDTISKMT
+251 EDTISKMT

-268 NIPYFKGSKMGADW
+268 NIPYFKGGKMGADW

-292 NILGSIL
+292 NVLGSIL
-299 SQTINRKG
+299 SQTINRRG

-325 KLVTNYN
+325 KFVTNYN

-353 DTASSIAA
+353 DTASSVAA

-385 TEADLLNKDTI
+385 TEADMLNKDTL

-416 NKYMAAIAGGRSES
+416 NKYMAAIVGGRSES

-447 QGIDRR
+447 QGIDRH

-488 YVDALN
+488 YIDALN

>member
-50 RQAVEYANMQTQ
+50 RQTVEYANMQTQ

-98 GGFEVSLGNDI
+98 GGIAIPEGNGTF
-109 SLLRG
+109 LLRG

-140 DGEVKDERKKGEV
+140 NNEVVDTNNNSLRV
-153 RIFSDTLKIPVKIG
+153 FSNSLSIPVMTRNGIM
-167 NRIVYST
+167 YMT
-174 PAKLAVMAYNNNKL
+174 PSKAVLAGYNKN
-188 LDKVFDIQQAMNG
+188 KVFDIQQAMNG
-201 NSNGSYAKEG
+201 DSHGSYAKEG

-232 GLSEYARIYDDA
+232 GLSEYAKIYDAA
-244 EPDIIVD
+244 EQDIKVD

-259 PDLYAKYSR
+259 PELYAKYSR

-299 SQTINRKG
+299 SQTINKRG
-307 LSSLRDYAPKRP
+307 LSSLRDYAPERS
-319 LPYVAG
+319 LPYIAG

-353 DTASSIAA
+353 DTASSVAA

-385 TEADLLNKDTI
+385 TEADMLNKDTL

-402 NKSIAAYNDWRENY
+402 NKSIAAYNDWRDRY
-416 NKYMAAIAGGRSES
+416 NNYMAAIAGGRSES

-447 QGIDRR
+447 QGIDRH

-468 GNEMILNRY
+468 GNERILNRY

-494 RNDANAATYWSNYIS
+494 RNDTNAATYWSNYIS

-515 ISLKRI
+515 ISLKRV